1 MRLAGLND
9 TDIKLDQNG
18 QPVVDSDG
26 ECVICSDR
34 SCRMQDI
41 WIELLTEESELLWE
55 DQEGTMA
62 YGLGLTDYLHV
73 ELDEAFEADFRSRVI
88 SKLAKRNYID
98 DGSIQLSMEVA
109 GDGTW
114 NSHISFQEVDGDSI
128 DIDIG
133 TDGKEI
139 YVT

>member
-1 MRLAGLND
+1 
-9 TDIKLDQNG
+9 
-18 QPVVDSDG
+18 
-26 ECVICSDR
+26 
-34 SCRMQDI
+34 MQDI

-88 SKLAKRNYID
+88 SKLAKRDYID
-98 DGSIQLSMEVA
+98 DGSIQISMEVA

-114 NSHISFQEVDGDSI
+114 NSHIRFQETDGTDI
-128 DIDIG
+128 DIDVG
-133 TDGKEI
+133 TDGKEV